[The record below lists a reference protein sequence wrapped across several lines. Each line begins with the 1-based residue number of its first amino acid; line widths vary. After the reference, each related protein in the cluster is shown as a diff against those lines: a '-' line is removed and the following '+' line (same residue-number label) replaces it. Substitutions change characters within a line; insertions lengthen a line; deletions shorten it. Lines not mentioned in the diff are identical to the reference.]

1 MQPKNLL
8 PITNTKQ
15 KADGQIE
22 SHRKLTERVHAA
34 GGKIAA
40 QIYHAGRETSSAVT
54 GVQPVAPSAVREPSM
69 PETPR
74 ELTIPEIHTLVEQ
87 FGDCAKRAKAAGFD
101 AVEVHGAHG
110 YLAGAFASPLSNKR
124 SDEYGGTIRNR
135 ARFGMEIIRNIK
147 EKCGKDYP
155 VLYRISSVEYVPG
168 GLDIEE
174 SKVIARL
181 MEEAGADCIH
191 CSQGV
196 YASTH
201 TIIPPSVFPRAG
213 YVEHAAEMKKAVQ
226 IPVIAVGRINDVEI
240 AESVLQSKKADLVT
254 MARASLADPELPNKV
269 LKGRGDEVI
278 RCIGCLQGCIGENG
292 KGNGIRCLVN
302 PLTGMEDEYDLTPAD
317 KAKQVLVIGGGIAGC
332 EAAISA
338 ALKGHKVTLIEKNDR
353 LGGQWIPASV
363 PIGKSE
369 FTSFLCWQK
378 SMLEKMHVQILL
390 NTAADAELIKLYEP
404 DTVIIATGSRP
415 FIPPIQGADQHFV
428 VATHDVLLGK
438 TEPGNRVVV
447 IGGGLVGA
455 ETADMLGQQCEQVT
469 IIEMLPQIMKDGE
482 AAPTKYMKER
492 FFQNGVQIHTSTK
505 LLEIGDHTVTAENLI
520 YSAYLPGSAGSTD
533 HRCDRSIDPVA
544 VQWSCRRIQSS
555 VSDGASD
562 RRCSCRRGVAGD
574 RNLWHSLGDGSDC
587 NCQFCAER
595 TGHTA
600 DFYSDCCNFTDGSC
614 IWSIFK
620 SKRQAAENR
629 CTVRRNHRNFRN
641 YRTGNLWDHTAEK
654 ETVYLWLY
662 LGCNRKCNRCDTGSN
677 TVCVCRTSG
686 TDLRGK
692 FHICGKSGFISSLCH
707 RSSSDDYRNNRKY
720 PAVWVRT
727 KAKGKRR
734 AFYFG
739 TNCFQSADRRTQ
751 ISKRRQ

>member
-1 MQPKNLL
+1 M

-54 GVQPVAPSAVREPSM
+54 GVQPVATSAVREPSM

-110 YLAGAFASPLSNKR
+110 YLAGAFASPFSNKR

-201 TIIPPSVFPRAG
+201 TIIPPSVFLRAG

-278 RCIGCLQGCIGENG
+278 RCIGCLHGCIGENG

-302 PLTGMEDEYDLTPAD
+302 PLTGMEDEYDLTPAE

-332 EAAISA
+332 EATISA

-369 FTSFLCWQK
+369 FTSFLC
-378 SMLEKMHVQILL
+378 
-390 NTAADAELIKLYEP
+390 
-404 DTVIIATGSRP
+404 
-415 FIPPIQGADQHFV
+415 
-428 VATHDVLLGK
+428 
-438 TEPGNRVVV
+438 
-447 IGGGLVGA
+447 
-455 ETADMLGQQCEQVT
+455 
-469 IIEMLPQIMKDGE
+469 
-482 AAPTKYMKER
+482 
-492 FFQNGVQIHTSTK
+492 
-505 LLEIGDHTVTAENLI
+505 
-520 YSAYLPGSAGSTD
+520 
-533 HRCDRSIDPVA
+533 
-544 VQWSCRRIQSS
+544 
-555 VSDGASD
+555 
-562 RRCSCRRGVAGD
+562 
-574 RNLWHSLGDGSDC
+574 
-587 NCQFCAER
+587 
-595 TGHTA
+595 
-600 DFYSDCCNFTDGSC
+600 
-614 IWSIFK
+614 
-620 SKRQAAENR
+620 
-629 CTVRRNHRNFRN
+629 
-641 YRTGNLWDHTAEK
+641 
-654 ETVYLWLY
+654 
-662 LGCNRKCNRCDTGSN
+662 
-677 TVCVCRTSG
+677 
-686 TDLRGK
+686 
-692 FHICGKSGFISSLCH
+692 
-707 RSSSDDYRNNRKY
+707 
-720 PAVWVRT
+720 
-727 KAKGKRR
+727 
-734 AFYFG
+734 
-739 TNCFQSADRRTQ
+739 
-751 ISKRRQ
+751 

>member
-101 AVEVHGAHG
+101 AVEVHGAYG

-302 PLTGMEDEYDLTPAD
+302 PLTGMEDEYDLTPAE

-369 FTSFLCWQK
+369 FTSFFCWQK

-455 ETADMLGQQCEQVT
+455 ETADMLGQQCEQVI

-629 CTVRRNHRNFRN
+629 CTVRQNHRNFRN

>member
-1 MQPKNLL
+1 MKVFEPMKINGLELKNRMVVSAMVTNYCTPDGNATEKFIAYHEHKAKGGWGLIITEDYAVTPTAGGFVNL
-8 PITNTKQ
+8 PGLWE
-15 KADGQIE
+15 DGQIE

-110 YLAGAFASPLSNKR
+110 YLVGAFASPFSNKR

-147 EKCGKDYP
+147 EKCGEDYP

-168 GLDIEE
+168 GLGIEE

-302 PLTGMEDEYDLTPAD
+302 PLTGMEDEYDLTPAE

-390 NTAADAELIKLYEP
+390 NTTADAELIKLYEP

-415 FIPPIQGADQHFV
+415 FIPPIQGADQDFV
-428 VATHDVLLGK
+428 VTAHDVLLGK

-492 FFQNGVQIHTSTK
+492 FSQNGVQIHTSTK
-505 LLEIGDHTVTAENLI
+505 LLEIGDHTVTAEKDGERFVLENI
-520 YSAYLPGSAGSTD
+520 DTVIIAVGVKTD
-533 HRCDRSIDPVA
+533 RTLLDSMEHV
-544 VQWSCRRIQSS
+544 SCK
-555 VSDGASD
+555 VLKVGDAN
-562 RRCSCRRGVAGD
+562 GVKNG
-574 RNLWHSLGDGSDC
+574 
-587 NCQFCAER
+587 
-595 TGHTA
+595 
-600 DFYSDCCNFTDGSC
+600 
-614 IWSIFK
+614 
-620 SKRQAAENR
+620 
-629 CTVRRNHRNFRN
+629 
-641 YRTGNLWDHTAEK
+641 
-654 ETVYLWLY
+654 Y
-662 LGCNRKCNRCDTGSN
+662 LGIREGYEAGLN
-677 TVCVCRTSG
+677 
-686 TDLRGK
+686 
-692 FHICGKSGFISSLCH
+692 
-707 RSSSDDYRNNRKY
+707 
-720 PAVWVRT
+720 A
-727 KAKGKRR
+727 
-734 AFYFG
+734 
-739 TNCFQSADRRTQ
+739 
-751 ISKRRQ
+751 

>member
-1 MQPKNLL
+1 ML
-8 PITNTKQ
+8 ITNTKQ

-302 PLTGMEDEYDLTPAD
+302 PLTGMEDEYDLTPAE

-390 NTAADAELIKLYEP
+390 NTTADAELIKLYEP

-415 FIPPIQGADQHFV
+415 FIPPIQGADQDFV
-428 VATHDVLLGK
+428 VAAHDVLLGK

-533 HRCDRSIDPVA
+533 HRCDRFIDPVA

>member
-1 MQPKNLL
+1 ML
-8 PITNTKQ
+8 ITNTKQ

-110 YLAGAFASPLSNKR
+110 YLAGAFASPFSNKR

-147 EKCGKDYP
+147 EKCGEDYP

-168 GLDIEE
+168 GLGIEE

-181 MEEAGADCIH
+181 MEEASADCIH

-278 RCIGCLQGCIGENG
+278 RCISCLQGCIGENG

-302 PLTGMEDEYDLTPAD
+302 PLTGMEDEYDLTPTE

-390 NTAADAELIKLYEP
+390 NTTADAELIKLYEP

-415 FIPPIQGADQHFV
+415 FIPPIQGADQDFV
-428 VATHDVLLGK
+428 VTAHDVLLGK

-469 IIEMLPQIMKDGE
+469 IIEMLPQIMKDEE

-520 YSAYLPGSAGSTD
+520 YSAFLPGSAGSTD

>member
-1 MQPKNLL
+1 MKVFEPMKINGLELKNRIVVSAMVTNYCTPDGNATEKFIAYHEHKAKGGWGLIITEDYAVTPTAGGFVNL
-8 PITNTKQ
+8 PGLWE
-15 KADGQIE
+15 DGQIE

-87 FGDCAKRAKAAGFD
+87 FGNCAKRAKAAGFD

-110 YLAGAFASPLSNKR
+110 YLVGAFASPFSNKR

-147 EKCGKDYP
+147 EKCGEDYP

-302 PLTGMEDEYDLTPAD
+302 PLTGMEDEYDLTPAE

-390 NTAADAELIKLYEP
+390 NTTADAELIKLYEP

-415 FIPPIQGADQHFV
+415 FIPPIQGADQDFV
-428 VATHDVLLGK
+428 VTAHDVLLGK

-469 IIEMLPQIMKDGE
+469 IIEMLSQIMKDGE

-492 FFQNGVQIHTSTK
+492 FSQNGVQIHTSTK
-505 LLEIGDHTVTAENLI
+505 LLEIGDHTVTAEKDGERFVLENI
-520 YSAYLPGSAGSTD
+520 DTVIIAVGVKTD
-533 HRCDRSIDPVA
+533 RTLLDSMEHV
-544 VQWSCRRIQSS
+544 SCK
-555 VSDGASD
+555 VLKVGDAN
-562 RRCSCRRGVAGD
+562 GVKNG
-574 RNLWHSLGDGSDC
+574 
-587 NCQFCAER
+587 
-595 TGHTA
+595 
-600 DFYSDCCNFTDGSC
+600 
-614 IWSIFK
+614 
-620 SKRQAAENR
+620 
-629 CTVRRNHRNFRN
+629 
-641 YRTGNLWDHTAEK
+641 
-654 ETVYLWLY
+654 Y
-662 LGCNRKCNRCDTGSN
+662 LGIREGYEAGLN
-677 TVCVCRTSG
+677 
-686 TDLRGK
+686 
-692 FHICGKSGFISSLCH
+692 
-707 RSSSDDYRNNRKY
+707 
-720 PAVWVRT
+720 A
-727 KAKGKRR
+727 
-734 AFYFG
+734 
-739 TNCFQSADRRTQ
+739 
-751 ISKRRQ
+751 

>member
-1 MQPKNLL
+1 ML
-8 PITNTKQ
+8 ITNTKQ

-110 YLAGAFASPLSNKR
+110 YLAGAFASPFSNKR

-147 EKCGKDYP
+147 EKCGEDYP

-168 GLDIEE
+168 GLGIEE

-181 MEEAGADCIH
+181 MEEASADCIH

-278 RCIGCLQGCIGENG
+278 RCISCLQGCIGENG

-302 PLTGMEDEYDLTPAD
+302 PLTGMEDEYDLTPAE

-390 NTAADAELIKLYEP
+390 NTTADAELIKLYEP

-415 FIPPIQGADQHFV
+415 FIPPIQGADQDFV
-428 VATHDVLLGK
+428 VTAHDVLLGK

-492 FFQNGVQIHTSTK
+492 FSQNGVQIHTSTK
-505 LLEIGDHTVTAENLI
+505 LLEIGDDTVTAENLI
-520 YSAYLPGSAGSTD
+520 YSAFLPGSAGSTD

>member
-1 MQPKNLL
+1 MKVFEPMKINGLELKNRIVVSAMVTNYCTPDGNATEKFIAYHEHKAKGGWGLIITEDYAVTPAAGGFVNL
-8 PITNTKQ
+8 PGLWE
-15 KADGQIE
+15 DGQIE

-110 YLAGAFASPLSNKR
+110 YLVGAFASPFSNKR

-147 EKCGKDYP
+147 EKCGEDYP

-302 PLTGMEDEYDLTPAD
+302 PLTGMEDEYDLTPAE

-390 NTAADAELIKLYEP
+390 NTTADAELIKLYEP

-415 FIPPIQGADQHFV
+415 FIPPIQGADQDFV
-428 VATHDVLLGK
+428 VTAHDVLLGK

-469 IIEMLPQIMKDGE
+469 IIEMLSQIMKDGE

-492 FFQNGVQIHTSTK
+492 FSQNGVQIHTSTK
-505 LLEIGDHTVTAENLI
+505 LLEIGDHTVTAEKDGERFVLENI
-520 YSAYLPGSAGSTD
+520 DTVIIAVGVKTD
-533 HRCDRSIDPVA
+533 RTLLDSMEHV
-544 VQWSCRRIQSS
+544 SCK
-555 VSDGASD
+555 VLKVGDAN
-562 RRCSCRRGVAGD
+562 GVKNG
-574 RNLWHSLGDGSDC
+574 
-587 NCQFCAER
+587 
-595 TGHTA
+595 
-600 DFYSDCCNFTDGSC
+600 
-614 IWSIFK
+614 
-620 SKRQAAENR
+620 
-629 CTVRRNHRNFRN
+629 
-641 YRTGNLWDHTAEK
+641 
-654 ETVYLWLY
+654 Y
-662 LGCNRKCNRCDTGSN
+662 LGIREGYEAGLN
-677 TVCVCRTSG
+677 
-686 TDLRGK
+686 
-692 FHICGKSGFISSLCH
+692 
-707 RSSSDDYRNNRKY
+707 
-720 PAVWVRT
+720 A
-727 KAKGKRR
+727 
-734 AFYFG
+734 
-739 TNCFQSADRRTQ
+739 
-751 ISKRRQ
+751 

>member
-1 MQPKNLL
+1 LL
-8 PITNTKQ
+8 ITNTKQ

-110 YLAGAFASPLSNKR
+110 YLAGAFASPFSNKR

-147 EKCGKDYP
+147 EKCGEDYP

-168 GLDIEE
+168 GLGIEE

-181 MEEAGADCIH
+181 MEEASADCIH

-278 RCIGCLQGCIGENG
+278 RCISCLQGCIGENG

-302 PLTGMEDEYDLTPAD
+302 PLTGMEDEYDLTPAE

-390 NTAADAELIKLYEP
+390 NTTADAELIKLYEP

-415 FIPPIQGADQHFV
+415 FIPPIQGADQDFV
-428 VATHDVLLGK
+428 VTAHDVLLGK

-492 FFQNGVQIHTSTK
+492 FSQNGVQIHTSTK
-505 LLEIGDHTVTAENLI
+505 LLEIGDDTVTAENLI
-520 YSAYLPGSAGSTD
+520 YSAFLPGSAGSTD

>member
-1 MQPKNLL
+1 MKVFEPMKINGLELKNRMVVSAMVTNYCTPDGKATEKFIAYHEHKAKGGWGLIITEDYAVTPTAGGFVNL
-8 PITNTKQ
+8 PGLW
-15 KADGQIE
+15 ADGQIE

-110 YLAGAFASPLSNKR
+110 YLAGAFASPFSNKR

-201 TIIPPSVFPRAG
+201 TIIPPSVFLRAG

-302 PLTGMEDEYDLTPAD
+302 PLTGMEDEYDLTPAE

-332 EAAISA
+332 EATISA

-390 NTAADAELIKLYEP
+390 NTTADAELIKLYEP

-415 FIPPIQGADQHFV
+415 FIPPIQGADQDFV
-428 VATHDVLLGK
+428 VAAHDVLLGK

-455 ETADMLGQQCEQVT
+455 GTADMLGQQCEQVT

-505 LLEIGDHTVTAENLI
+505 LLEIGDHTVTAEKDGERFVLENI
-520 YSAYLPGSAGSTD
+520 DTVIIAVGVKTD
-533 HRCDRSIDPVA
+533 RTLLDSMEHV
-544 VQWSCRRIQSS
+544 SCK
-555 VSDGASD
+555 VLKVGDAN
-562 RRCSCRRGVAGD
+562 GVKNG
-574 RNLWHSLGDGSDC
+574 
-587 NCQFCAER
+587 
-595 TGHTA
+595 
-600 DFYSDCCNFTDGSC
+600 
-614 IWSIFK
+614 
-620 SKRQAAENR
+620 
-629 CTVRRNHRNFRN
+629 
-641 YRTGNLWDHTAEK
+641 
-654 ETVYLWLY
+654 Y
-662 LGCNRKCNRCDTGSN
+662 LGIREGYEAGLN
-677 TVCVCRTSG
+677 
-686 TDLRGK
+686 
-692 FHICGKSGFISSLCH
+692 
-707 RSSSDDYRNNRKY
+707 
-720 PAVWVRT
+720 A
-727 KAKGKRR
+727 
-734 AFYFG
+734 
-739 TNCFQSADRRTQ
+739 
-751 ISKRRQ
+751 